1 LLNRTQWPAVWAAIA
16 AGIVGA
22 AYVGKLP
29 PAIPLLREEFQLSL
43 LAAGWVN
50 STFNTLAVTTA
61 VFFGAL
67 AGRYGAL
74 RCCVAG
80 LLALMLGGLLGAA
93 ANSEAALLASRLV
106 EGAGFIVIAVSAPAL
121 ITAVSAPRER
131 NLTLGLWS
139 IYLPFGVSLTMLL
152 SPLLLGSLGWRGLW
166 LVIVLMSLACL
177 VALMRSRSAYG
188 AARSGAIHT
197 WTSMA
202 QALRQP
208 GPWWLALG
216 FGCYSLMFYALI
228 VWLPTFLTQE
238 RGTSVT
244 VAALLTAVA
253 VAVNLGGNLL
263 GTWLV
268 HRAAPRGHVISLAF
282 LVTAA
287 CSLGIFSPALPDAL
301 RAALCLLFMFAGGTV
316 PAAVLSGSQIYAR
329 SASEIGSIQGLIVQL
344 AQLGPFFGPPLIAAV
359 VSASGSWN
367 AAMWVLLAAAASGM
381 LFGQLAARTERA
393 LTRPTAAVM

>member
-1 LLNRTQWPAVWAAIA
+1 VWAAIA
-16 AGIVGA
+16 AGIVAA

-43 LAAGWVN
+43 IAAGWVN

-74 RCCVAG
+74 RCCAAG
-80 LLALMLGGLLGAA
+80 LVALMLGGLLGAA
-93 ANSEAALLASRLV
+93 ANSQAVLLVSRVL

-121 ITAVSAPRER
+121 ITAVTAPRER

-152 SPLLLGSLGWRGLW
+152 SPVLLGSLGWRGLW
-166 LVIVLMSLACL
+166 LVIVLVTLACL
-177 VALMRSRSAYG
+177 AALLRARRAYG
-188 AARSGAIHT
+188 VARRGAPHT
-197 WTSMA
+197 LASMA

-216 FGCYSLMFYALI
+216 FGCYALMFYALI

-244 VAALLTAVA
+244 AAALLTALV
-253 VAVNLGGNLL
+253 VAVNVGGNLL

-268 HRAAPRGHVISLAF
+268 YRAAPRGHVISLAF

-287 CSLGIFSPALPDAL
+287 CSIGIFSPALPDAL
-301 RAALCLLFMFAGGTV
+301 RAVLCMLFMFAGGTI

-344 AQLGPFFGPPLIAAV
+344 AQLGPFFGPPLIATV
-359 VSASGSWN
+359 VSAYGSWN
-367 AAMWVLLAAAASGM
+367 AAMWVLLAAAALGIV
-381 LFGQLAARTERA
+381 FGQLADRTERA
-393 LTRPTAAVM
+393 LARPAASVT